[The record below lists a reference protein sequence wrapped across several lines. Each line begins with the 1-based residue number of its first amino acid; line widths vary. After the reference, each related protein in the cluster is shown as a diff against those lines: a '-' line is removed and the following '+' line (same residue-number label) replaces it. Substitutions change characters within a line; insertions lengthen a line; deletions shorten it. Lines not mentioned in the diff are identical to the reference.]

1 MSYMMMMSAT
11 MRHQKDNDSS
21 KDRLEKAKRSSG
33 MTILLYNQ
41 NTRKDE
47 IQVIYKAEIGKDNI
61 MLSLCDDGWV
71 GLKFEDEF
79 LKNQCMLELFSKQR
93 LDWRFEPVESFAGV
107 YAKKC

>member
-11 MRHQKDNDSS
+11 MRHKKDNDSS

-33 MTILLYNQ
+33 MIVLLYNQ
-41 NTRKDE
+41 NMHRDE
-47 IQVIYKAEIGKDNI
+47 IQVIYKAEIKNGCI
-61 MLSLCDDGWV
+61 MLSLCDGGWV
-71 GLKFEDEF
+71 SLKFEDKCLE
-79 LKNQCMLELFSKQR
+79 NQCMLELFNKQH